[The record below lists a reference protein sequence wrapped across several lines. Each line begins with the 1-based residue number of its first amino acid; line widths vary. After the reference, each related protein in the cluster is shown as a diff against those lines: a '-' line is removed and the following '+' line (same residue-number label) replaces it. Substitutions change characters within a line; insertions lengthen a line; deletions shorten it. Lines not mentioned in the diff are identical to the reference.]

1 MAINLWCPH
10 GQHDGGV
17 LDWQVDAVTQMH
29 CGLQLFGAAFEG
41 VVFARLQ
48 IGDAGVVDIKSERVA
63 VLAKLNRQ
71 RQTNLAQANEGDG
84 FVLQV
89 HGCDSV

>member
-1 MAINLWCPH
+1 MAINLWCPQ

-17 LDWQVDAVTQMH
+17 LDWQVGAVTQMH

-48 IGDAGVVDIKSERVA
+48 LGNARWVDVKPERVA

-71 RQTNLAQANEGDG
+71 RQANIAQANEGDG